1 METGAEVIGTLT
13 AIGGAVKSLAE
24 AVSAARKAAP
34 AKRAPTDEFLVKVND
49 LVLGLQ
55 SRLIELQGAILQ
67 LQAENGQLREQVRQ
81 QEARALDREGYERRQ
96 LGEATVY
103 VPKDS
108 PKTLLCATCFE
119 RGTKSYLSK
128 LSAALRKAGSHMCP
142 TCKAVL
148 TIPANLA

>member
-1 METGAEVIGTLT
+1 MATGAEIIGTLT
-13 AIGGAVKSLAE
+13 AIGGTVKSLAE

-34 AKRAPTDEFLVKVND
+34 AKRTPTDEFLVKVND

-67 LQAENGQLREQVRQ
+67 LQAENGQLREQVREH
-81 QEARALDREGYERRQ
+81 EARALDREGYERRQ

-108 PKTLLCATCFE
+108 PKTFLCPTCFD
-119 RGTKSYLSK
+119 RGQKSYLSR
-128 LSAALRKAGSHMCP
+128 LPRKAREAGSHCCTVCAAIFP
-142 TCKAVL
+142 ITGGV
-148 TIPANLA
+148 